1 MLGRR
6 FLIVVAVLMGLTALA
21 ASVAPRDPA
30 LRGTPAERR
39 QATSPTPTPSGE
51 PSPAGEAAVVTHTI
65 STGGEVDRVVVD
77 EGDQVELQ
85 VSGTELDSVVL
96 MDEIEPVDPD
106 SAARFHIL
114 ADVPGEYPIELLDA
128 GRRVGTLVVRSAS

>member
-6 FLIVVAVLMGLTALA
+6 FLIIVAVLMGLTALA
-21 ASVAPRDPA
+21 ASVAPRDPS

-39 QATSPTPTPSGE
+39 QAAAPTPAE
-51 PSPAGEAAVVTHTI
+51 PAPGSEAPVVSHTI

-85 VSGTELDSVVL
+85 VSGTELDSVVV
-96 MDEIEPVDPD
+96 MEEVEPLDAD

-114 ADVPGEYPIELLDA
+114 ADVPGQYPIELLDA
-128 GRRVGTLVVRSAS
+128 GRQVGTLVVRAGS